1 MNLAIIPFNLKVHST
16 KPIKEST
23 MGVPQPAF
31 YIFKCEQS
39 APPGMPKP
47 SCVNAQTQDLF
58 QHLAQTLMQKGIMG
72 TVQPIRS
79 SCMFRCNVGP
89 VMLVEPG
96 HVMYSSLTKEKITEI
111 VEKHIIGGEVVKE
124 YVIPEELWDAPITP
138 ADMMKQM
145 GL

>member
-1 MNLAIIPFNLKVHST
+1 MTHIMEK
-16 KPIKEST
+16 K
-23 MGVPQPAF
+23 MGIPQPAF

-47 SCVNAQTQDLF
+47 SCVRPETQDLF
-58 QHLAQTLMQKGIMG
+58 QHLAQSLMKKGIIG

-79 SCMFRCNVGP
+79 ACLNRCNAGP

-96 HVMYSSLTKEKITEI
+96 HTMYVGLNKEKIDRIIDE
-111 VEKHIIGGEVVKE
+111 HIIGGNVVEE
-124 YVIPEELWDAPITP
+124 YVISDELWDAPITP

-145 GL
+145 GR

>member
-1 MNLAIIPFNLKVHST
+1 
-16 KPIKEST
+16 
-23 MGVPQPAF
+23 MGIPQPAF

-47 SCVNAQTQDLF
+47 SCVGPNTQDLF
-58 QHLAQTLMQKGIMG
+58 QHLAQSLMKKGIIG

-79 SCMFRCNVGP
+79 ACLNRCNAGS

-96 HVMYSSLTKEKITEI
+96 HTMYAGLTKESIDRIIDE
-111 VEKHIIGGEVVKE
+111 HIIGGNVVKE
-124 YVIPEELWDAPITP
+124 FVIPDELWDAPIMP

-145 GL
+145 GR